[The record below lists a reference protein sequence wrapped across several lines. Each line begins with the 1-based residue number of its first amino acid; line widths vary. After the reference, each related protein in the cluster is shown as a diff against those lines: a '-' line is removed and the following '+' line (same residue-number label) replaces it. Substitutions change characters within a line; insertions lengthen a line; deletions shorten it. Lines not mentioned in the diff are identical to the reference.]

1 MFQNRID
8 AGLQLAAKLSMYE
21 YTQSI
26 VLAVPRGGVPIAYII
41 AKELRLPLD
50 LVLIKKI
57 GHPTNKEYAIGATS
71 LTDYFVIPHA
81 EVSQKYIDNEVEKV
95 QMKLKEMYIKYME
108 NKVPVNIEGKTV
120 IVVDDGVATGN
131 TLSSTINMLRK
142 LKPTKIV
149 IAVAVASKS
158 AYQMLKKIAD
168 EVVSVIIPEE
178 FHGVGGFYQN
188 FAQVTDQEVMY
199 YLGKIQKQQNA

>member
-26 VLAVPRGGVPIAYII
+26 VLAIPRGGVPIAYII

-50 LVLIKKI
+50 LVLTKKI

-81 EVSQKYIDNEVEKV
+81 GVSQKYIDNEVENV
-95 QMKLKEMYIKYME
+95 QMKLKEMYIKYMG

-131 TLSSTINMLRK
+131 TLLSTINMLRK

-158 AYQMLKKIAD
+158 AYQMLKKVAD
-168 EVVSVIIPEE
+168 EVISVIIPDE

-188 FAQVTDQEVMY
+188 FAQVTDQEVIY
-199 YLGKIQKQQNA
+199 YLEKIQKPQNA

>member
-95 QMKLKEMYIKYME
+95 QMKLKEMYIKYMG

-131 TLSSTINMLRK
+131 TLLSTINMLRK
-142 LKPTKIV
+142 LKPIKIV
-149 IAVAVASKS
+149 LAVAVASKS

>member
-142 LKPTKIV
+142 LKPTNIV